1 MPKIKDLPAHKRPR
15 EKLAEKGPEALADHE
30 LLAVILRSG
39 YKGKS
44 AVDIAKRILK
54 TTGLKELSKKSLQ
67 EIIKIKGVGITGASI
82 LVASLELSK
91 RVDQEK
97 PMVEIKSPND
107 VLKVVSGLRNKK
119 REYMVALYLNAR
131 SELIKKR
138 VVSIGTL
145 TESLVHPREVFAP
158 AIKNHAVNIVLAHNH
173 PSGSAEP
180 SDEDVAVTQNLKEA
194 GEILGIKIVDHVIV
208 SKENYMSMREA
219 GVI

>member
-1 MPKIKDLPAHKRPR
+1 MPKIKDLPTHKRPR
-15 EKLAEKGPEALADHE
+15 EKLVEKGSEALSDHE
-30 LLAVILRSG
+30 LLAIILRSG

-67 EIIKIKGVGITGASI
+67 ELQKIKGIGITGASI

-91 RVDQEK
+91 RIDQEE

-107 VLKVVSGLRNKK
+107 VLKVVSDLRNKK

-158 AIKNHAVNIVLAHNH
+158 AIKSHAVNLVLAHNH

-194 GEILGIKIVDHVIV
+194 GEILGIKVVDHIIV
-208 SKENYMSMREA
+208 SKNGFVSLKQE
-219 GVI
+219 GIV

>member
-1 MPKIKDLPAHKRPR
+1 MPKIKDLPTHKRPR
-15 EKLAEKGPEALADHE
+15 EKLVEKGSEALSDHE
-30 LLAVILRSG
+30 LLAIILRSG

-67 EIIKIKGVGITGASI
+67 ELQKIKGIGITGASI

-91 RVDQEK
+91 RIDQEE

-107 VLKVVSGLRNKK
+107 VLKVVSDLRNKK

-131 SELIKKR
+131 SELINKR

-158 AIKNHAVNIVLAHNH
+158 AIKSHAVNVVLAHNH

-194 GEILGIKIVDHVIV
+194 GEILGIKVVDHIIV
-208 SKENYMSMREA
+208 SKNGFVSLKQE
-219 GVI
+219 GIV

>member
-1 MPKIKDLPAHKRPR
+1 MPKIKDLPTHKRPR
-15 EKLAEKGPEALADHE
+15 EKLVEKGSEALSDHE
-30 LLAVILRSG
+30 LLAIILRSG

-67 EIIKIKGVGITGASI
+67 ELQKIKGIGITGASI

-91 RVDQEK
+91 RIDQEE

-107 VLKVVSGLRNKK
+107 VLKVVSDLRNKK

-158 AIKNHAVNIVLAHNH
+158 AIKSHAVNLVLAHNH

-194 GEILGIKIVDHVIV
+194 GEILGIKVVDHIIV
-208 SKENYMSMREA
+208 SKESYVSLREA